1 MASDTFSIGDITAVI
16 GDNSAQDNHRA
27 GYNGLWSL
35 THKAEKTNVFVPTV
49 AGLNLEHIFDGETL
63 DPKGETKIFF
73 EPRNAAMTLKKLSAT
88 EAELHQPPTP
98 TFHLE
103 SWTTFKLVEPHY
115 VDFAFRF
122 RATQHAFKRGYIG
135 LFWAS
140 YINAPDDKS
149 MYLRGKSGWLQ
160 HCTPA
165 HDTLSTVLHEK
176 DTFEMTFSKVHRDCL
191 YRNFSPLRYELPF
204 FYGLFRDMTLMVM
217 LDRTEGVRWSHDGTA
232 LLLLCRRPGARVNA
246 FELWLYRL
254 DVPGRAAV
262 PVVRGLTWGGVSAYG
277 LAPSLFTHTAWSRAL
292 ATAPR

>member
-1 MASDTFSIGDITAVI
+1 MASDTFSIGDITAII
-16 GDNSAQDNHRA
+16 GDNGAQGNHRA

-35 THKAEKTNVFVPTV
+35 THKAEKANVFVPTV

-73 EPRNAAMTLKKLSAT
+73 EPRNAAMTFKKVSAT

-103 SWTTFKLVEPHY
+103 SWTNFKLVAPHY
-115 VDFAFRF
+115 VDFAFRC
-122 RATQHAFKRGYIG
+122 RPTQHAFKRGYIG

-176 DTFEMTFSKVHRDCL
+176 DTFEMTFSKDHRDCL
-191 YRNFSPLRYELPF
+191 YRNYSPLRFELPF
-204 FYGLFRDMTLMVM
+204 FYGLFRDLTLMVM
-217 LDRTEGVRWSHDGTA
+217 FDRTEGVRLSQSPSGGGFDAMRQTTHPAWDFQFVLPKYEVNTDYGFKGR
-232 LLLLCRRPGARVNA
+232 LVYRPKC
-246 FELWLYRL
+246 
-254 DVPGRAAV
+254 
-262 PVVRGLTWGGVSAYG
+262 
-277 LAPSLFTHTAWSRAL
+277 SRDEVMKEYEIWKKG
-292 ATAPR
+292 